1 MRSFLSFPLFMLPL
15 ITQAAP
21 LPDAGSLRQQIE
33 QNQQP
38 GIPHKAKQEKS
49 VEPPAMPA
57 KTGIITTVKSFRF
70 VGNTLITAEQLA
82 PVVNG
87 YLNRPLDFAQL
98 RAAATAVATAYREAG
113 WIVRAYLPEQDIVD
127 GVVTIQITE
136 AVFGKVYING
146 EAPSRISPEQILRIF
161 EARQKTGEHLSADT
175 IDRALLIAEDLPGI
189 AVAGSLSQGAKEH
202 ETDLGLRL
210 ADKPLVAAEVGLDNT
225 GARSTGSSRLTGNLN
240 LNSPF
245 KHGDLI
251 SANAAHTQGS
261 DYLRL
266 GGNVPVGSNG
276 WRIGLNGSHLGY
288 KLVAPEFSA
297 LNASGTSDTLGVEST
312 FPLIRSRL
320 KNLYLNINADSKTF
334 DNQSSG
340 ATTTSYKVNA
350 ITFTLDGNLFDNIGG
365 GGANSASLSLVGGN
379 LNLNGSPNQAGDA
392 STTQTA
398 GYYDKL
404 RFAASRQQVI
414 TETVSFFG
422 ALSGQTASKNLDSS
436 EKFYLGGP
444 SGVRAYPSN
453 EGGGSTGALLNLEMR
468 WRLPQGFNLSGFY
481 DCGHITI
488 NRNNNFTG
496 ASALNDFTLK
506 GAGLSLA
513 WQSGNGTSL
522 KATYARRLGNNPN
535 PTATG
540 NDQDGS
546 LLENRFWLAA
556 SLPFSF

>member
-1 MRSFLSFPLFMLPL
+1 MRSFLSFPLFVLPL

-33 QNQQP
+33 QNQPP
-38 GIPHKAKQEKS
+38 GIAHKAKQEKS
-49 VEPPAMPA
+49 VEPAAMPA

-87 YLNRPLDFAQL
+87 YLNRPLDFSQL
-98 RAAATAVATAYREAG
+98 QAAATAIATAYREAG

-146 EAPSRISPEQILRIF
+146 EAPSRISSEQILGIF
-161 EARQKTGEHLSADT
+161 EARQKSGEHLNADK

-189 AVAGSLSQGAKEH
+189 AIAGSLNQGVKEH
-202 ETDLGLRL
+202 ETDLGLLL
-210 ADKPLVAAEVGLDNT
+210 ADKPMVVGEVGLDNT

-251 SANAAHTQGS
+251 SANAVHTEGS

-266 GGNVPVGSNG
+266 GGNIPLGSNG

-288 KLVAPEFSA
+288 TLVAPEFSA

-340 ATTTSYKVNA
+340 ATTTHYKVNA
-350 ITFTLDGNLFDNIGG
+350 LTFTLDGNLFDNIWG
-365 GGANSASLSLVGGN
+365 GGANSASLSLVSGN

-392 STTQTA
+392 TTTQTA
-398 GYYDKL
+398 GSYDKL

-422 ALSGQTASKNLDSS
+422 ALSGQTSSKNLDSS

-444 SGVRAYPSN
+444 GGVRAYPSN
-453 EGGGSTGALLNLEMR
+453 EGGGSIGTLLNLEMR
-468 WRLPQGFNLSGFY
+468 WRLPQGFNLTGFY

-488 NRNNNFTG
+488 NPNNNFTG

-513 WQSGNGTSL
+513 WQSGNGTSI

-546 LLENRFWLAA
+546 LLENRFWLTA
-556 SLPFSF
+556 SLSF